1 MFIDNATILFNR
13 KIKLSVLD
21 KKLIKQY
28 FCLTTD
34 ELSFNIKF
42 VLELLKNDKIT
53 IEEQLE
59 FVTLTNKL
67 INERTII
74 ESVIYNYKLTYD
86 VIKNGDTTKTLIEI
100 SDNFKFNIEH
110 QLKKTLTDNNIS
122 SRNIIYIELN
132 LNSNSRI
139 FLNVQKEFKSY
150 TNLVRKIEFWLDTE
164 CKNDLS
170 ILAKQYEKSWQI
182 VMKET
187 VIEDDQTIV
196 TNEINRLKWL
206 HHFILHQKKYANWN
220 TSVFTITI
228 FEKDYLLI

>member
-1 MFIDNATILFNR
+1 M
-13 KIKLSVLD
+13 K
-21 KKLIKQY
+21 
-28 FCLTTD
+28 
-34 ELSFNIKF
+34 
-42 VLELLKNDKIT
+42 
-53 IEEQLE
+53 
-59 FVTLTNKL
+59 TN
-67 INERTII
+67 TAII

-170 ILAKQYEKSWQI
+170 ILAKQYEKS
-182 VMKET
+182 
-187 VIEDDQTIV
+187 
-196 TNEINRLKWL
+196 
-206 HHFILHQKKYANWN
+206 
-220 TSVFTITI
+220 
-228 FEKDYLLI
+228 